1 MNSFPGTLP
10 RRLKDGVSWRDFYAA
25 GVLMLF
31 CFSLLTLIAPQR
43 CADLFDKYG
52 RFLLAAL
59 FGAFL
64 FRAGLPREQVLR
76 LHFCYLLWLLLSRW
90 LNGDVYLFIDWKLVR
105 YEFISFLMLSAG
117 ILLPPEGRRRLLNVL
132 SLGFCCFFVLFSL
145 MGIFVA
151 FTNTY
156 FHIPPENVW
165 ITIRSAG
172 NPRPLLNL
180 LSSFRLTG
188 SGRLYLAWGLLAYQ
202 AVRTQKT
209 GLRVLLVLGML
220 VLHLTLAL
228 CYSHTIWIAISL
240 SCSMFVLL
248 LGYRRLRTRSAV
260 LRALILAVVCIA
272 VFPAVYKSFGLCLQ
286 LRDRLQP
293 ALAARFEQRYES
305 WERKPDPEYFGVAGA
320 QARSG
325 VFRRRPGGAAPDRR
339 GLRIQLQGGER
350 AGRRHLPRSAAPAQ
364 SDSDLIRADP
374 HLGEHPVLPAEKPVD
389 PLPRSVVQGHD
400 GHDKPVS
407 VRRLPHLGPAE
418 HAQLSL
424 PVHPSGRTAG
434 LSPGARLDAADRRAY
449 GPRVFQPW
457 SLGRSVLLCVPDD
470 PDDGDVCFLF
480 DGVRAFPRLGRLHAG
495 FPAAHG
501 RIPRHVPG
509 VLSREERSG
518 LRMMKRPAPSSD
530 RAGRLI
536 LSYKKPKPRDH
547 SRGFVLALTYL
558 SSPSPDKYFRHW

>member
-1 MNSFPGTLP
+1 MNSFSGTLP

-76 LHFCYLLWLLLSRW
+76 LHFCYLIWLLLSRW
-90 LNGDVYLFIDWKLVR
+90 LNGDVYLFIDWKVLR

-156 FHIPPENVW
+156 IHIPPENVW
-165 ITIRSAG
+165 ITIRAAG

-188 SGRLYLAWGLLAYQ
+188 AGRLYLAWGLLAYQ
-202 AVRTQKT
+202 AVRTRKT

-220 VLHLTLAL
+220 VLHMTLAL
-228 CYSHTIWIAISL
+228 CYSHTIWITISL

-260 LRALILAVVCIA
+260 LRVLILAVVCIA

-305 WERKPDPEYFGVAGA
+305 WERKPDPEYFGVAAPEQPLIGVTFEYSSKEENE
-320 QARSG
+320 QAG
-325 VFRRRPGGAAPDRR
+325 DIYLDQPRPRNQT
-339 GLRIQLQGGER
+339 LTL
-350 AGRRHLPRSAAPAQ
+350 
-364 SDSDLIRADP
+364 
-374 HLGEHPVLPAEKPVD
+374 
-389 PLPRSVVQGHD
+389 
-400 GHDKPVS
+400 
-407 VRRLPHLGPAE
+407 
-418 HAQLSL
+418 
-424 PVHPSGRTAG
+424 SGRTLIWESIPYCLRKNPSILFRGQLFKGMMDTTNRYLFGVYRIAVQPNMHNYLFQSILLVG
-434 LSPGARLDAADRRAY
+434 LPGFLLVLAWTLLIVVRMV
-449 GPRVFQPW
+449 RVFF
-457 SLGRSVLLCVPDD
+457 SRGASAVPFSFA
-470 PDDGDVCFLF
+470 FLTIPMTGMF
-480 DGVRAFPRLGRLHAG
+480 VFCSMEYEL
-495 FPAAHG
+495 FPAWDASTQAFLLLT
-501 RIPRHVPG
+501 G
-509 VLSREERSG
+509 VFLGMYREFY
-518 LRMMKRPAPSSD
+518 PAKNAPAS
-530 RAGRLI
+530 
-536 LSYKKPKPRDH
+536 
-547 SRGFVLALTYL
+547 V
-558 SSPSPDKYFRHW
+558 